1 MNWEAVIAITEV
13 AGLIVIVV
21 SLVYIGI
28 QSRQAQQ
35 HAKAATEISFF
46 SYAGSQADALSTN
59 DGTITLFRRG
69 LDDFESLNKDEQAF
83 FATRMMSLLRLSV
96 LSELLSR
103 KGLLGPAVT
112 AEAELMW
119 LSAVKSKGGR
129 QFLDAFGKGMPGYSE
144 WRNQIRRKSESVP
157 EVSVLFPWFAPD

>member
-13 AGLIVIVV
+13 AGLLVV
-21 SLVYIGI
+21 VASLVYISI

-46 SYAGSQADALSTN
+46 SYAGSQMDAFTAN
-59 DGTITLFRRG
+59 DASVSLFRRG
-69 LDDFESLNKDEQAF
+69 LADFHELEKSEKAI
-83 FATRMMSLLRLSV
+83 FASRMMSLLRLSV

-112 AEAELMW
+112 EEAELLW
-119 LSAVKSKGGR
+119 LSATKSKGGR
-129 QFLDAFGKGMPGYSE
+129 QFLEEFGKGMPGHSE
-144 WRNQIRRKSESVP
+144 FREQVYRKSESLP
-157 EVSVLFPWFAPD
+157 EVADLFPWLAGD